1 VGLIIANATNTY
13 GGGITGISML
23 DNVRPTKSTVPLRI
37 VATTVVSILAVL
49 LAVVGSSDL
58 GTFITNFFFFLLY
71 GLIPWSMINLVDFFL
86 IRRGQYKTDDFFDP
100 KGSFGAFGWPA
111 LIVYAIAI
119 LAELPFVNTALFVGP
134 AVEWLGGADVAW
146 IVGAIVSGVLYYFVA
161 RYLRIG
167 VRG

>member
-1 VGLIIANATNTY
+1 MAVGLIIANATNTY

-23 DNVRPTKSTVPLRI
+23 DNVRPIKSTVRLRV

-86 IRRGQYKTDDFFDP
+86 IRHGQYKTEDFFDP
-100 KGSFGAFGWPA
+100 KGSFGARSSCMRLRSQPNFPSSTRRSSSARPSTGWA
-111 LIVYAIAI
+111 
-119 LAELPFVNTALFVGP
+119 
-134 AVEWLGGADVAW
+134 
-146 IVGAIVSGVLYYFVA
+146 A
-161 RYLRIG
+161 RTSPG
-167 VRG
+167 SWAPS